1 MITPEEDVEAH
12 ALRER
17 GWTITA
23 IANHLGR
30 DRKTIRAYLSGERAP
45 GARKPA
51 PDPLA
56 EFVGYVRARFAD
68 DPHIPATTLYD
79 ELAGLGF
86 DRSYQSFTRILRAGG
101 LRPVCPRC
109 VTVSG
114 RATID
119 IAHEPGAETQF
130 DWVELP
136 EAPWLAEGRKAHL
149 LVGVLAYSSKTRA
162 VFAGAEDQARL
173 IGALDAVVR
182 RLGGV
187 SDCWRFD
194 RMATV
199 VAPGTDRVLASFA
212 QVAKH
217 YAAEVVV
224 CPAYRP
230 NRKGAVEK
238 GCDLIA
244 QRWWRNAD
252 VATAVEAQTSLDRFL
267 ACTGD
272 ARVRRVD
279 GAATTVGALASCE
292 RLRPPPPV
300 PFPAEVTAEV
310 VVARDATVAFEG
322 NRYGVAPSLIGAS
335 VAVRHR
341 LGEPVVR
348 IVTQAGL
355 IAAEHERAVAGAG
368 RTVRTP
374 AQRQALEEAVI
385 TAAAKAGGRGC
396 RRKTHRPPGDDAKAA
411 AARLRALAGDGD
423 EGEGVVVDLAVYA
436 RAVAAADPYGGTAGG
451 PVGSP
456 RAGDAR

>member
-17 GWTITA
+17 GWSITA

-86 DRSYQSFTRILRAGG
+86 DRSYQSFTRMVRARG
-101 LRPVCPRC
+101 LRPVCPKC

-136 EAPWLAEGRKAHL
+136 EAPWLGQGRLAHL
-149 LVGVLAYSSKTRA
+149 FVGVLAYSSTTRA
-162 VFAGAEDQARL
+162 VFAEAEDQAHL
-173 IGALDAVVR
+173 IGALDGVVR

-187 SDCWRFD
+187 TDRWRFD

-230 NRKGAVEK
+230 NRKGCVEK

-252 VATAVEAQTSLDRFL
+252 AADVTEAQTSLDRFL
-267 ACTGD
+267 ASTGD
-272 ARVRRVD
+272 ARARRLD
-279 GAATTVGALASCE
+279 GRATTVGALASCE

-322 NRYGVAPSLIGAS
+322 NRYGVAPGLIGAS
-335 VAVRHR
+335 VVLRHR
-341 LGEPVVR
+341 LGEPGVRVVSH
-348 IVTQAGL
+348 AGL
-355 IAAEHERAVAGAG
+355 VVAEHERAVAGAG
-368 RTVRTP
+368 RTIRTP
-374 AQRQALEEAVI
+374 AQREALEEAVI
-385 TAAAKAGGRGC
+385 TAAAKAAGRGC

-411 AARLRALAGDGD
+411 AARLRSRGHDGHER
-423 EGEGVVVDLAVYA
+423 EGFAVDLEVYA
-436 RAVAAADPYGGTAGG
+436 RAVDDAGPCPPAAGK
-451 PVGSP
+451 
-456 RAGDAR
+456 AGDPR